1 MDGNPQ
7 HLHHTETNAAA
18 LEPPPGTHGRRATTQ
33 TTLHGDVATGS
44 RRQGGQIRRYKDTLK
59 SSLKRLQINPTNWNE
74 LALDRPT
81 WRRTLKT
88 GAAIY
93 EANRIAAA
101 KVKRK
106 ARKSQIRPARN
117 GYVGH
122 LRINCAS
129 RTASTIIPPTASS
142 SSSLPPNKSD
152 SSSEPPLP
160 SSSSFSS
167 SSSSSSSSYFYTT
180 TSTTAA
186 QAAVSHITNH
196 DTTTD
201 TTPTASDSRDED
213 QDYTCHR

>member
-7 HLHHTETNAAA
+7 HPHHTETNAAA
-18 LEPPPGTHGRRATTQ
+18 LEPPPGAHGRRATTK

-44 RRQGGQIRRYKDTLK
+44 RRQGGQIRRYKDNLK
-59 SSLKRLQINPTNWNE
+59 SSLKHLQINPTNWNE
-74 LALDRPT
+74 LALDLPT

-101 KVKRK
+101 KVKRE
-106 ARKSQIRPARN
+106 ARKSQIRPVRI
-117 GYVGH
+117 GLVGH

-142 SSSLPPNKSD
+142 SSSLPPNNSE

-160 SSSSFSS
+160 SSSFSS
-167 SSSSSSSSYFYTT
+167 SSSSSSSFYTT

-186 QAAVSHITNH
+186 QATVSHITNH